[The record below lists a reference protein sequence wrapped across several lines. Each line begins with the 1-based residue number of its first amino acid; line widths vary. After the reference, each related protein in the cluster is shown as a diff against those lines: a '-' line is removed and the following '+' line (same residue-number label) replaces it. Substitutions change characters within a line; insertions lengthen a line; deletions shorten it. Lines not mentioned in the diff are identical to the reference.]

1 MLSMPANSGKCQS
14 TIHFLGTYVAK
25 CTDWHLNLN
34 FEKLGMTLQNY
45 QSKQL
50 VQMIP
55 QTNPMTYIAYIANAV
70 CHRRG

>member
-55 QTNPMTYIAYIANAV
+55 QTYDV
-70 CHRRG
+70 HSLHS